1 MEMHSE
7 ELDLFQGLVA
17 ISLYMTD
24 FKNACNE
31 VFWESQWLEN
41 STGLKSECEK
51 MTVVEIMIQSRILKR
66 GRK

>member
-7 ELDLFQGLVA
+7 ELDLFQGLVP

-24 FKNACNE
+24 LKNACNE

-41 STGLKSECEK
+41 STGLKSECEE